1 MKKIRKFEIVTVTM
15 MLFASIFVLNS
26 VYAQDSTTV
35 SNTTR
40 VKTETEISES
50 VRDVAETVDQIRAE
64 VEKTE
69 EEIKDTVKNGIDKNI
84 INIRQ
89 NIDIQAYELQKAVD
103 QDRLELFESLDSTL
117 KNVSFETA
125 ETLSDFSEKVDQ
137 KIQSI
142 QNSLETKS
150 GIESS
155 FEEERRTIKN
165 TLLRLQ
171 EIINEKKE
179 IIENREGDK
188 IYKDSDS
195 DGVSDYDEE
204 YIYGTDPENASTAGD
219 GQSDGEKISS
229 GRNPKTGEA
238 INYVDIRDDKESYVT
253 SAYRLDTVALIK
265 QEEKDLIK
273 FEGRAIPNSFVTLYI
288 YSTPIIVTVKTD
300 SNGDWSYELDK
311 ELEDGEHQ
319 LYVATVNNSGK
330 IIAKSNPIAFT
341 KTAEAASVGII
352 GVEIETSSTGD
363 FFRDNFVLISLGI
376 LIVIVVLALMIIGR
390 NKGVK
395 EVVAELKNEV
405 NDSQNQVPKV

>member
-15 MLFASIFVLNS
+15 VLFVSIFVLNS

-35 SNTTR
+35 SDTTR
-40 VKTETEISES
+40 LKTEMEISES
-50 VRDVAETVDQIRAE
+50 VRDVAETVDQIRVE

-117 KNVSFETA
+117 KNVSFETV

-165 TLLRLQ
+165 TILRLQ

-188 IYKDSDS
+188 IYKDSDG

-204 YIYGTDPENASTAGD
+204 YIYGTDPENASTLGD

-238 INYVDIRDDKESYVT
+238 IKYVDIRDDKESYVT
-253 SAYRLDTVALIK
+253 SAYKLDNVALIK
-265 QEEKDLIK
+265 QEERDLIK

-300 SNGDWSYELDK
+300 SNGDWAYELDK

-395 EVVAELKNEV
+395 DVVAELKNEV
-405 NDSQNQVPKV
+405 NDNQNQTPKV